1 MNKVIAYL
9 RVSTDRQDS
18 DNQRYEIEKFCSGK
32 GMKVG
37 EWVVDNAISGKIKA
51 SNRKLGEVIDR
62 MEKGDSLIVTE
73 VSRIGRDWFDIL
85 NSINNLMV
93 KGVFV
98 FAIKNG
104 YELKNDAMGKLFV
117 SIMAVFAEEERKL
130 LSERVK
136 MSHSNMKREAKLR
149 GESLKWGREA
159 GRKTDMD
166 KRKLDSHKETILRLI
181 KNKVPKM
188 EIAHQVG
195 TNRVTLNKYLN
206 DIAI

>member
-1 MNKVIAYL
+1 MSKVIAYL

-149 GESLKWGREA
+149 GESLRWGREL

-181 KNKVPKM
+181 KNNVPKM

>member
-1 MNKVIAYL
+1 MSKVIAYL

-18 DNQRYEIEKFCSGK
+18 DNQRYEIERFCSGK
-32 GMKVG
+32 GMTVG
-37 EWVVDNAISGKIKA
+37 EWVIDNAISGKIKA
-51 SNRKLGEVIDR
+51 DNRKLGEVISR
-62 MEKGDSLIVTE
+62 LEKGDSLVVTE
-73 VSRIGRDWFDIL
+73 ISRIGRDWFDIL

-136 MSHSNMKREAKLR
+136 MAHSNKKREAKLK
-149 GESLKWGREA
+149 GERLKWGRES

-166 KRKLDSHKETILRLI
+166 KRVLEPYREDIVRMINSHVTKT
-181 KNKVPKM
+181 
-188 EIAHQVG
+188 EIAMRVG

-206 DIAI
+206 DIAV